1 MTAAGTPHHR
11 TAWPAHATGLTGGQP
26 TANRKTV
33 TYAGQPDDP
42 CGFEPDGATTTTWFT
57 PVIRARHRGIEAV
70 PRPDLE
76 PIFTELARQ
85 WETAGRLVPGRA
97 EEEWTTLARR
107 YPRPS

>member
-1 MTAAGTPHHR
+1 
-11 TAWPAHATGLTGGQP
+11 
-26 TANRKTV
+26 V
-33 TYAGQPDDP
+33 TYTGQLDDP
-42 CGFEPDGATTTTWFT
+42 CDFEPDGATTTMRFT
-57 PVIRARHRGIEAV
+57 PVIRARRRGNEAI

-97 EEEWTTLARR
+97 EEDWTTLISH